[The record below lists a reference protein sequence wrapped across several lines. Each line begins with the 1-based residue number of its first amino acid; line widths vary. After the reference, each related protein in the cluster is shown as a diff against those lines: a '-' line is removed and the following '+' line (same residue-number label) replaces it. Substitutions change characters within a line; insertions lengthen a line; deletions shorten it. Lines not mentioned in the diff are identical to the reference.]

1 MAFGVALFS
10 SLLILSVFFS
20 GVHALD
26 WNYYAK
32 TCPNVDSIVTNAV
45 KAAVSR
51 DKTIPATLLRMHFH
65 DCFIRGCDGS
75 VLLDSKGNNKAEKDA
90 TPNLSLHG
98 FFVIDNAKKAV
109 EKACPGVVSCAD
121 ILAMAARD
129 AVVLS
134 GGPNWYVP
142 KGRKDGRISRA
153 SETSTLPS
161 PAFNLAQLQQSFGQR
176 GLSLEDL
183 AALSGAHTLGFSHCA
198 SFQNRIH
205 NFSATHDVDPNL
217 HPTFASKL
225 KGKCPLHNKAKN
237 AGVPMDPS
245 SKTFDNT
252 YYQLILQRK
261 TLFASDH
268 SLLELPKTKE
278 LVYRFA
284 RSKNDF
290 WQAFVKSITK
300 MGSISGS
307 GQEIRK
313 DCRVVN

>member
-10 SLLILSVFFS
+10 SLLIFSVVFS
-20 GVHALD
+20 GVNALD

-51 DKTIPATLLRMHFH
+51 DNTIPATLLRMHFH
-65 DCFIRGCDGS
+65 DCFIR
-75 VLLDSKGNNKAEKDA
+75 
-90 TPNLSLHG
+90 
-98 FFVIDNAKKAV
+98 
-109 EKACPGVVSCAD
+109 
-121 ILAMAARD
+121 
-129 AVVLS
+129 S

-142 KGRKDGRISRA
+142 KGRKDGRVSRA
-153 SETSTLPS
+153 SDTSTLPS

-284 RSKNDF
+284 RSKQAF
-290 WQAFVKSITK
+290 WKAFVKSVTK
-300 MGSISGS
+300 MSNISG
-307 GQEIRK
+307 GGREIRK